1 MLVKGQLTDSYQIA
15 LDVEGFEYIVDRSVE
30 KGGKNS
36 GTSPYGMLLSSI
48 ASCKLMVAR
57 GYLEKSKIPFERLEI
72 EADGKIK
79 GSPRKETVDIS
90 VNLTVI
96 GADLTDKQLN
106 FMKRIVDRGCTMA
119 NILTAG
125 GENNIDL
132 KILVK

>member
-57 GYLEKSKIPFERLEI
+57 GYLEHSKIPFERLEI
-72 EADGKIK
+72 EADGEIK

-90 VNLTVI
+90 VTLIVI